1 MIYSTAFLVYTET
14 SAAAAAT
21 VVVVVAAVAGSSNTH
36 ASKVYGCKLIFVVY
50 LGLGTEV

>member
-1 MIYSTAFLVYTET
+1 MIYSTAFLVYAET

-21 VVVVVAAVAGSSNTH
+21 VVVVAAAAAGSSNTH
-36 ASKVYGCKLIFVVY
+36 ASKVYDCQHIFVVY

>member
-21 VVVVVAAVAGSSNTH
+21 VVVAAAAGSSNTH
-36 ASKVYGCKLIFVVY
+36 ASKVYGCKHIFVVY